1 MILITGASG
10 QLASQVIAI
19 SESKNLP
26 IITASRSVK
35 SARRMDFDDPSTL
48 DFSDI
53 ETIFLTS
60 AGYAEDDVVIN
71 RHGNVIAAAQKQGVR
86 QIVYTS
92 LSAASDHLGF
102 ALAHRWTEHALRQ
115 SNIAWTILRNGLY
128 AELIGALAMPEN
140 GIITAPFGS
149 GRISAVPRADLA
161 TAAANVLKN
170 PQAHA
175 GRSYEL
181 SGASA
186 FTIGDITHQ
195 LDLTYAPISM
205 EKQREELSKQPLLP
219 YQPPMLMSFYSA
231 AAAGFLETQKTDL
244 LALVPE
250 PSSAL
255 KCAVSVIKN
264 AKPSSS

>member
-10 QLASQVIAI
+10 QLSSQVISI
-19 SESKNLP
+19 SRSKKLP
-26 IITASRSVK
+26 IITASRSAEN
-35 SARRMDFDDPSTL
+35 ARRMDFDDPSTL

-71 RHGNVIAAAQKQGVR
+71 RHGNVIAAAQKHGVR

-92 LSAASDHLGF
+92 LSVASDHLAF
-102 ALAHRWTEHALRQ
+102 ALAHRWTEQALRQ
-115 SNIAWTILRNGLY
+115 SDLSWTILRNGLY

-149 GRISAVPRADLA
+149 GRISAVTRADLA
-161 TAAANVLKN
+161 IAAVNVLTN

-181 SGASA
+181 SGVSA
-186 FTIGDITHQ
+186 FTIDDIAHQ
-195 LDLTYAPISM
+195 LELTYAPISM
-205 EKQREELSKQPLLP
+205 EKQRESLSKQSLLP

-231 AAAGFLETQKTDL
+231 ATAGFLETQKTDL
-244 LALVPE
+244 MDLVPE

-255 KCAVSVIKN
+255 KCAIDVIKD